1 LLVNCTGL
9 GSVIRSRCRLVD
21 SNLDSGDDKK
31 LANPGGSNSSRSK
44 FRKKNQAL
52 VGVLRIEIALN

>member
-1 LLVNCTGL
+1 MKFCAG
-9 GSVIRSRCRLVD
+9 
-21 SNLDSGDDKK
+21 SGDDKK

-44 FRKKNQAL
+44 FRKKNQAR